1 MKINAYVIITTIK
14 DERDAREI
22 RGERKRE
29 REREEGTG
37 RKVMISV

>member
-1 MKINAYVIITTIK
+1 MKINAYVIITIK

-29 REREEGTG
+29 REREEGAG